1 MWKRASTRRNND
13 DDYVGDDDDDVDGV
27 GKLCP
32 VRPCAISI
40 YYLPP
45 SPLPLAL
52 SRSAKPVKW
61 RRRHTQIMLDT
72 HTLASNQRLTP
83 KRKRIQHI
91 MMNNTR
97 THAHN
102 VCVYGWDECMVR

>member
-13 DDYVGDDDDDVDGV
+13 DDYVGDDDDDGV

-45 SPLPLAL
+45 PPPPFRSLSLAL
-52 SRSAKPVKW
+52 QNRSNGGGDIHK
-61 RRRHTQIMLDT
+61 
-72 HTLASNQRLTP
+72 
-83 KRKRIQHI
+83 
-91 MMNNTR
+91 
-97 THAHN
+97 
-102 VCVYGWDECMVR
+102 